1 MSLIIMDEVFEFLNQ
16 KMETSENYIVLMAIE
31 FNKDGYPI
39 SQSAKITAN
48 PACAAAGLHMITKMI
63 QEQYEKLDEK
73 LDERLEIASDV
84 SEKLQKLIEGLGFE
98 GAEDPRFKEFLNNS
112 DKGRELKELLKKLK
126 NQFGK

>member
-63 QEQYEKLDEK
+63 EEQYEKLDQ
-73 LDERLEIASDV
+73 RLEIASDV

-126 NQFGK
+126 SQFGK